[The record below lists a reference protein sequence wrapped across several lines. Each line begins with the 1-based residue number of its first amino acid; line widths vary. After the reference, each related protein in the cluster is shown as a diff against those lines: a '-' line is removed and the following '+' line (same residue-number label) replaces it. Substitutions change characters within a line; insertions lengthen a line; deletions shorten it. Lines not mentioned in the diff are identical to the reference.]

1 MHKGPTIYNEEERK
15 LIVES
20 CKWVKEVHIEEEYIL
35 TTDVLKKYDADF
47 VIHGDD
53 IINDSNGENIYTPF

>member
-1 MHKGPTIYNEEERK
+1 M
-15 LIVES
+15 
-20 CKWVKEVHIEEEYIL
+20 KEVHIEDDYIL
-35 TTDVLKKYDADF
+35 KTDVLKKYNADF